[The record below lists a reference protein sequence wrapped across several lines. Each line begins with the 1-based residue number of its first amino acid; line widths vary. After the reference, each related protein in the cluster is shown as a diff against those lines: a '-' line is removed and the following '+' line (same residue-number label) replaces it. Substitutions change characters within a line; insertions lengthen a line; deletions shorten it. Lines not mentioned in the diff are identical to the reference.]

1 MVETTVTKF
10 LNEDYPDDHTEV
22 RVIVGKDGRLWAF
35 CNDVSAIIKVL
46 MPDEKV
52 YVFEYPDTQVQEV
65 NNMGWEIRW
74 DDAVKEIASQIVD
87 NLNEVGIDIVRENER
102 VIREITE
109 EIVEQMEENLRIDE
123 YEPVDIDE
131 IVECIFWL
139 GGDE

>member
-52 YVFEYPDTQVQEV
+52 YVFEYPDTQV
-65 NNMGWEIRW
+65 
-74 DDAVKEIASQIVD
+74 
-87 NLNEVGIDIVRENER
+87 
-102 VIREITE
+102 
-109 EIVEQMEENLRIDE
+109 
-123 YEPVDIDE
+123 
-131 IVECIFWL
+131 
-139 GGDE
+139 

>member
-1 MVETTVTKF
+1 
-10 LNEDYPDDHTEV
+10 
-22 RVIVGKDGRLWAF
+22 
-35 CNDVSAIIKVL
+35 
-46 MPDEKV
+46 
-52 YVFEYPDTQVQEV
+52 
-65 NNMGWEIRW
+65 MGWEIRW